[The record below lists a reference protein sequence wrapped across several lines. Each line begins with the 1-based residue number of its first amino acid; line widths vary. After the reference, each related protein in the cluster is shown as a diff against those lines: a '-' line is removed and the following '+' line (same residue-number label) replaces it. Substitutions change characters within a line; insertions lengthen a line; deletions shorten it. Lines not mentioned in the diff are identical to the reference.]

1 MISFGGLGN
10 GVDFGPIVDFL
21 VQAKR
26 IPIDRINE
34 RKLNDQEKLTN
45 FGSLGT
51 KLLGLQNAANSL
63 RTRLSFD
70 KNEVSVSSA
79 SSQTLL
85 TASASSTAGSGTYTV
100 TVNELASAHQIV
112 SKASTAVS
120 TTDADIVSGA

>member
-10 GVDFGPIVDFL
+10 GIDFGPIVDFL

-26 IPIDRINE
+26 IPIDRITE

-70 KNEVSVSSA
+70 KNEVGVSSA

-85 TASASSTAGSGTYTV
+85 TGLVCCRLRTVVRPTSGIFWADFGS
-100 TVNELASAHQIV
+100 
-112 SKASTAVS
+112 
-120 TTDADIVSGA
+120 

>member
-10 GVDFGPIVDFL
+10 GIDFGPIVDFL
-21 VQAKR
+21 VEAKR

-70 KNEVSVSSA
+70 KNQVSVTSA
-79 SSQTLL
+79 SSQNLL
-85 TASASSTAGSGTYTV
+85 TASASSTAASGTYTV

-112 SKASTAVS
+112 S
-120 TTDADIVSGA
+120 